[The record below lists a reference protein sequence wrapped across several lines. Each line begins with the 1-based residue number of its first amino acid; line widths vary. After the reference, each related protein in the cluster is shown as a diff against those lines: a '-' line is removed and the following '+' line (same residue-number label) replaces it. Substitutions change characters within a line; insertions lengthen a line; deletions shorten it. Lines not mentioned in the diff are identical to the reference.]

1 MALHLP
7 KTIELFMASEN
18 AHDTDAI
25 ADGFASD
32 ATVIDEG
39 RSRTGLN
46 EISAWRREA
55 EAKYHHALTPLA
67 ITQCAAKTVV
77 ETEMSGDFPGSPVTV
92 AFVFQLK
99 DDKIASLEIAA

>member
-18 AHDTDAI
+18 VHDTDAI
-25 ADGFASD
+25 ADCFASD

-39 RSRTGLN
+39 RRRAGLN
-46 EISAWRREA
+46 EISAWRRET
-55 EAKYHHALTPLA
+55 EAKYHHTLTPLA
-67 ITQCAAKTVV
+67 ITQCAGKTVV
-77 ETEMSGDFPGSPVTV
+77 ETDMSGDFPGSPVTV
-92 AFVFQLK
+92 EFVFQLK